1 MFFYYYVE
9 IIKGSGVYLSQSKK
23 TLEAR
28 SKHCDKDEEWK
39 QLVLLVLYEIDGNSL
54 KNYCAAGK
62 QSPKTPI
69 NSTILDGL
77 YRKKTIFS

>member
-39 QLVLLVLYEIDGNSL
+39 QLVWLALSEIYVNS
-54 KNYCAAGK
+54 
-62 QSPKTPI
+62 
-69 NSTILDGL
+69 
-77 YRKKTIFS
+77 